1 MSTGSGSS
9 VAETSRASEPAPVA
23 DEMEG
28 GSEDLEALEREVE
41 REVERAM
48 ADPPNEPAKEPAKAD
63 PPKVKPSVSG
73 NIAEALSGGSG
84 LTPSQLHTPEL
95 EEQVVSDMKKLSDEQ
110 FQSLFEDLKQHPEFP
125 SYCEGIRLELGEGD
139 DDDEKW
145 VWGEHEPYL
154 DVVGLLVWAKAKQNM
169 SHALGLAPPRLPAP
183 SPLPA
188 VATPVNT
195 AGTHPALA
203 AKPAEPPAPLPKAVA
218 PVVTPAAIVPTPHTM
233 FFMKETP
240 APSPKAVPPAP
251 AIPVKA
257 PAPAIPVET
266 PTPSLP
272 AAPVEAPTPSLP
284 AAPAEAPPPS
294 LPAVPVETPTAPAPS
309 LPAIPVAEAP
319 APLPPVNTPATPTP
333 AAGGLSRTVDAVAAD
348 VHRDN
353 KPNSSTHRK
362 EYMAFLRAAK
372 NPIFG

>member
-1 MSTGSGSS
+1 M
-9 VAETSRASEPAPVA
+9 
-23 DEMEG
+23 
-28 GSEDLEALEREVE
+28 E

-48 ADPPNEPAKEPAKAD
+48 ADPPKEPATEPAKAD

-125 SYCEGIRLELGEGD
+125 SYCEGIGLELGEGD

-169 SHALGLAPPRLPAP
+169 SHALGLTPPRLPAP

-195 AGTHPALA
+195 AGAHPALA
-203 AKPAEPPAPLPKAVA
+203 AKPADPPAPLPKAVA

-240 APSPKAVPPAP
+240 APSPKAVPPVNPADPPAP

-257 PAPAIPVET
+257 PAPAIPVEA

-272 AAPVEAPTPSLP
+272 AAPVESPAPSLP
-284 AAPAEAPPPS
+284 AAS
-294 LPAVPVETPTAPAPS
+294 VETPTAPAPS

-319 APLPPVNTPATPTP
+319 APSPPVNTPATPTP
-333 AAGGLSRTVDAVAAD
+333 AAGDLSRTVDAVAAD

-372 NPIFG
+372 NPILG